1 MSAAKPI
8 KTQDPGPRAP
18 VITGLGVVSPFG
30 VGREVFFDGLRRGA
44 CAIRPIASFDASRFP
59 VNHAGE
65 VPIPAVE
72 AGWLGS
78 LLAWDAST
86 WKSRG
91 WLRDRKVPWALLAA
105 REALRQARI
114 SSAADLR
121 VSLALGLEQALLQDF
136 LPIFRGGEFHWEDEP
151 GADLPPTRFRTP
163 ADLASRALREYLG
176 LAVPPVLHVSACAAG
191 TLALAHGAALV
202 RRGEADAVLCGAAD
216 AMINPL
222 GLGGMIRL
230 GAASPRNVPEACR
243 PFDQRRDGL
252 VLGEGAALFV
262 VESEA
267 RARARGA
274 EILGRVLGWGSSQD
288 AYRATMPR
296 PDGAAAARAMS
307 AALRSAGLAPE
318 EVDYVNAHGTGTPLN
333 DPAEAKALHSSLG
346 AWAAKVPVSS
356 IKGAVGHLMAAAGAL
371 EAAACLLPLQE
382 GILPG
387 TVNLQ
392 EPDPE
397 CALNLL
403 REPARGRVRHVLS
416 NSFGFGGQNACVV
429 LGAP

>member
-8 KTQDPGPRAP
+8 KTQDPGSRTP

-30 VGREVFFDGLRRGA
+30 LGREVFFDGLRRGA
-44 CAIRPIASFDASRFP
+44 CAIRPIASFEASRFP

-65 VPIPAVE
+65 VPVPAVD
-72 AGWLGS
+72 AAWLGS
-78 LLAWDAST
+78 LLDWDAT
-86 WKSRG
+86 PWEARG

-105 REALRQARI
+105 REALLQAGLA
-114 SSAADLR
+114 STADLR

-163 ADLASRALREYLG
+163 ADLAARALREYLG
-176 LAVPPVLHVSACAAG
+176 LVSHPTVHVSACAAG
-191 TLALAHGAALV
+191 TLALVHGAALV

-230 GAASPRNVPEACR
+230 GAASPRNVSDACR
-243 PFDQRRDGL
+243 PFDRRRDGL

-262 VESEA
+262 VESEV
-267 RARARGA
+267 RARRRGA

-296 PDGAAAARAMS
+296 PDGTAAARAMG
-307 AALRSAGLAPE
+307 AALSSAGLAPRD
-318 EVDYVNAHGTGTPLN
+318 VDYINAHGTGTPLN
-333 DPAEAKALHSSLG
+333 DPAEARALHLALG
-346 AWAAKVPVSS
+346 PWGAEVPVSS

-371 EAAACLLPLQE
+371 EAAACLLPLRD

-392 EPDPE
+392 DPDPE